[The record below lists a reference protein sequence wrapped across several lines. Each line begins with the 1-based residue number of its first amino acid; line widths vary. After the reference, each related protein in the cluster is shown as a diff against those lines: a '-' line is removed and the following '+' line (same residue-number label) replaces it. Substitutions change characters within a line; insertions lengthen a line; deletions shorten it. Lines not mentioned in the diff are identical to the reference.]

1 LYNGITKQE
10 ILSTLE
16 EFIDAGFET
25 VSTTLEWIVLYLS
38 YHKHV
43 QKMVQAGR
51 RCKIQQ
57 YPFLFYNSEKQYLT
71 LLSEAVALVKY
82 LPFA

>member
-10 ILSTLE
+10 ILSTLD
-16 EFIDAGFET
+16 EFIGAGFET

-43 QKMVQAGR
+43 QERVQAEIDNVISGS
-51 RCKIQQ
+51 
-57 YPFLFYNSEKQYLT
+57 L
-71 LLSEAVALVKY
+71 AVAYTLQNTTV
-82 LPFA
+82 PFFIL